1 MPALQAR
8 GSPLY
13 LQIATQPGNHAEAIE
28 IIFDPAKITKRD
40 SFGAFEGKNIRTL
53 RPCDKI

>member
-1 MPALQAR
+1 MPALQGR
-8 GSPLY
+8 GSLLY

-28 IIFDPAKITKRD
+28 IIFDPAKI
-40 SFGAFEGKNIRTL
+40 EGKNIRTL